1 MKTYL
6 YRTATFIALLAI
18 HLSVSLAQGTTG
30 AIARTVVDQTGAI
43 MPNATATLK
52 GESGQEFNDNTSDNG
67 TYNIPAVAAGFCT
80 VTVTSTNFKT
90 TIVQNVK
97 VDVGVPATVDA
108 TLETGGIEETVVVT
122 SGADEKNFQLLARN
136 RARQSYLINSNFKE
150 NH

>member
-52 GESGQEFNDNTSDNG
+52 GESGQ
-67 TYNIPAVAAGFCT
+67 
-80 VTVTSTNFKT
+80 
-90 TIVQNVK
+90 
-97 VDVGVPATVDA
+97 
-108 TLETGGIEETVVVT
+108 
-122 SGADEKNFQLLARN
+122 
-136 RARQSYLINSNFKE
+136 
-150 NH
+150 